1 MSASLC
7 IAAVM
12 SGAATVNC
20 NLKIKVTVLFVFPV
34 TYVGS
39 EDDINNS
46 ALIKTVTNKGKI
58 FPKAPLNTHHYYLY
72 NRETEPK
79 KMR

>member
-46 ALIKTVTNKGKI
+46 ALIKNSNKQGQNISQSSFKYS
-58 FPKAPLNTHHYYLY
+58 PLLFI
-72 NRETEPK
+72 
-79 KMR
+79 